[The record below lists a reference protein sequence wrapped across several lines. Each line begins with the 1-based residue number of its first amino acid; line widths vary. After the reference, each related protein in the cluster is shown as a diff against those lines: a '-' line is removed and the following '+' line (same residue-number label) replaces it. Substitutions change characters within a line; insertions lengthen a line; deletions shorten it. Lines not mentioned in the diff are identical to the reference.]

1 MARLG
6 NAFDEVDVTAEA
18 AERWWVFLL
27 TGIAWLVFALLVFQW
42 DYTTVYAVSFLFG
55 VVAVIAGVNELLQI
69 TVSAGAWKLVR
80 GALGGLFIVAGVPAL
95 VHPRNAFATLSA
107 LIGFFLLAKGVF
119 DLTAAFVARHRF
131 DLWWMQLVVGTIE
144 VLLAFWVA
152 GSFEEKVI
160 LLVAYVGVIAL
171 TRGLTEI
178 VVAFKL
184 KGPTEPPPPPLAIA

>member
-1 MARLG
+1 M
-6 NAFDEVDVTAEA
+6 
-18 AERWWVFLL
+18 
-27 TGIAWLVFALLVFQW
+27 
-42 DYTTVYAVSFLFG
+42 
-55 VVAVIAGVNELLQI
+55 
-69 TVSAGAWKLVR
+69 
-80 GALGGLFIVAGVPAL
+80 
-95 VHPRNAFATLSA
+95 HPRNAFATLSA

-131 DLWWMQLVVGTIE
+131 DLWWMQVVVGTIE

-160 LLVAYVGVIAL
+160 LLVVYVGVIAL

-184 KGPTEPPPPPLAIA
+184 KGPTEPPQPPLAIA